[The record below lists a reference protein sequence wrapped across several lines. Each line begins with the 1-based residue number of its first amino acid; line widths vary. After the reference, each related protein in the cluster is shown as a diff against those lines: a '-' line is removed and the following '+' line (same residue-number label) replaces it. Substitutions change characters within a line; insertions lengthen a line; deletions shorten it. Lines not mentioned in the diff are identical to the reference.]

1 MKKAY
6 ILEGD
11 FRRENVYLQT
21 LNIYIYIY
29 NMNFKNLTVGL
40 HVLIIFFVLTKFQE
54 DKKLI
59 AMLSITCLNF
69 KFLW

>member
-1 MKKAY
+1 
-6 ILEGD
+6 
-11 FRRENVYLQT
+11 
-21 LNIYIYIY
+21 
-29 NMNFKNLTVGL
+29 MNFKNLTVGL

-59 AMLSITCLNF
+59 AMLSITYLNF